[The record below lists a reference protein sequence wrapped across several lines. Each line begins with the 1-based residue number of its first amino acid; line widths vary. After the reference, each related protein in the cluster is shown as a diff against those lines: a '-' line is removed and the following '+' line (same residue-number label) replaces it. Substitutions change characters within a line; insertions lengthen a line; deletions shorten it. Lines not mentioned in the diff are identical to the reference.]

1 MENKKTIVGIVIVLL
16 LIIALIVASYSNGR
30 FNSEQVKI
38 LTEESNKILQLD
50 FATESIDMDIKT
62 EKTYATVEKAMK
74 EYVVKLKNIY
84 LEIEEMKNGINPNI
98 IFSAQ
103 NVQDKNLEEIDNI
116 INDYKEKA
124 KEAISEYEELITEG
138 NIKENITSRNIASIR
153 KDYYINLYNTVMLGD
168 VMKEQYSILEEK
180 IQNEKGNL
188 YEKLNK
194 IEKIKTFL
202 NDNEKYWSIKDD
214 KIQFSNVTRMTEY
227 YGLVNQL
234 ID

>member
-84 LEIEEMKNGINPNI
+84 LEIEI
-98 IFSAQ
+98 
-103 NVQDKNLEEIDNI
+103 
-116 INDYKEKA
+116 
-124 KEAISEYEELITEG
+124 
-138 NIKENITSRNIASIR
+138 
-153 KDYYINLYNTVMLGD
+153 LYSQLKMC
-168 VMKEQYSILEEK
+168 
-180 IQNEKGNL
+180 
-188 YEKLNK
+188 
-194 IEKIKTFL
+194 KIK
-202 NDNEKYWSIKDD
+202 I
-214 KIQFSNVTRMTEY
+214 
-227 YGLVNQL
+227 
-234 ID
+234 